1 MFPWKI
7 PVLQNKLLTSLKK
20 METLK
25 LSLKDDTEEL
35 EEVDQSLWENL
46 GEKIEEILEDKYVKA
61 QTAIFAPGK

>member
-46 GEKIEEILEDKYVKA
+46 GEKIEDILEDKYVKA